1 MFLVR
6 MLVLICCL
14 TVPFSAQGK
23 SADIATDVTNT
34 AYAQIDLK
42 EVATRAVELEGRRVA
57 ITAEIISIS
66 ADTRTLN
73 VFDND
78 SKTLVGVSLAQLSK
92 TQRQTLV
99 SGPIHRV
106 SIYGRVEMKNGRA
119 IIKADQVMPLATNL
133 VAQK

>member
-1 MFLVR
+1 MVR
-6 MLVLICCL
+6 LFVMLVLICCL
-14 TVPFSAQGK
+14 AVPFSAQGK
-23 SADIATDVTNT
+23 PEDVTDN

-42 EVATRAVELEGRRVA
+42 EVASRSAELEGRRVA
-57 ITAEIISIS
+57 ITAEIVSVS
-66 ADTRTLN
+66 ADARTLN

-99 SGPIHRV
+99 NGPVHRV
-106 SIYGRVEMKNGRA
+106 SVYGRVEVKNGKA